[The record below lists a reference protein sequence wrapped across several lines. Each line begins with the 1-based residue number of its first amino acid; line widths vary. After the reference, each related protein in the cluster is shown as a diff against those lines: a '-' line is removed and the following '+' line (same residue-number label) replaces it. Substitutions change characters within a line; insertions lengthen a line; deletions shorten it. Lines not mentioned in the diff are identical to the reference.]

1 MPVSY
6 ELYVKQRG
14 RWILE
19 AQFAGHLRQA
29 AIEEAKDLQR
39 QDHIQAS
46 KVVREQTDEDGLTRD
61 STIYS
66 SERQKTGRLSD
77 QQRAAARGTPGKA
90 SRGYADIEVTVRD
103 KPVNY
108 ADTEVVMG
116 GDADDYGAFKHTR
129 GISRQTAATVATIM
143 SPEALVLTKFFLILA
158 GSFAFAAFMTW
169 LFLRT
174 GLVAG

>member
-6 ELYVKQRG
+6 ELYVKQKG
-14 RWILE
+14 RWVLE

-29 AIEEAKDLQR
+29 VTRPTHGDQE
-39 QDHIQAS
+39 HIQAS
-46 KVVREQTDEDGLTRD
+46 KVVREQTDKDGLTRD

-77 QQRAAARGTPGKA
+77 QDRASARGTPGKA
-90 SRGYADIEVTVRD
+90 SRGYADMEVTVRD

-108 ADTEVVMG
+108 ADMKVVVG
-116 GDADDYGAFKHTR
+116 GDADDQGAFKHTR

-158 GSFAFAAFMTW
+158 SSFAFAAFMTW